1 LALRLP
7 VDAVEIRTTSWRS
20 TGSRW
25 WSSMAAGEVA
35 TASRWRLGVERLEV
49 DEDDG
54 LLPLF

>member
-1 LALRLP
+1 
-7 VDAVEIRTTSWRS
+7 
-20 TGSRW
+20 
-25 WSSMAAGEVA
+25 MAAGEVA